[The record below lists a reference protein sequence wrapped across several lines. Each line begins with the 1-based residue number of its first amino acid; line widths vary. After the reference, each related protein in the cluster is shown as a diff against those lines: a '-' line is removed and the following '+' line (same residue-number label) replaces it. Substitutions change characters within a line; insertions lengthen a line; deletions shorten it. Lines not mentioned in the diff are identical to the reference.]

1 MLDREEIEGQELYLK
16 EQNFIRFSIPG
27 RPDAAGENQK
37 LQITEMKLRGQE
49 ATDRYVGMELQIK
62 MTGSDVWTMLTWIYK
77 ISHSSPPSEVLIHV
91 YFLQLNSCEIDNGL

>member
-1 MLDREEIEGQELYLK
+1 MLSALYQTGKGACELQLEMEGLCTWMLDREEIEGQELYLK

-37 LQITEMKLRGQE
+37 LQIAEMKLRGQE

-62 MTGSDVWTMLTWIYK
+62 MTGSDVWTILT
-77 ISHSSPPSEVLIHV
+77 
-91 YFLQLNSCEIDNGL
+91 